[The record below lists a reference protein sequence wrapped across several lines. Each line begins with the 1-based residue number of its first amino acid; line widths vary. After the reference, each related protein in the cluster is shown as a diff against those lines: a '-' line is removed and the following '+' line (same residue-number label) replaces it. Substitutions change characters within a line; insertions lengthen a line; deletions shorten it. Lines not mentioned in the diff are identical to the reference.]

1 MLLWKKQAFFFL
13 FGSPCMD
20 HWNQNSQQVFSPCN
34 CICISTSVWVS
45 SLLSWGWLFF
55 RISCLFRKIFEVFIF
70 VKVWF
75 YAIVIGKASSM
86 RIAGQDSGFCVL
98 VFCFHRKGCL
108 NGNQK
113 IQVLFFF
120 LRELELIS
128 CCDLWSAILRELG
141 NGLTFCWYV
150 LGTMVDLVL
159 GNQGIRWKDLLSSA
173 TRSSLFWYQP
183 SKI

>member
-113 IQVLFFF
+113 IQVLFFLGSLSWSRVVICDQQF
-120 LRELELIS
+120 CENWAMGLLFVGMFWALWLI
-128 CCDLWSAILRELG
+128 
-141 NGLTFCWYV
+141 
-150 LGTMVDLVL
+150 
-159 GNQGIRWKDLLSSA
+159 
-173 TRSSLFWYQP
+173 
-183 SKI
+183 